1 MFRWIL
7 VLLGF
12 SGSGWCRRVAR
23 VPWNLQ
29 LVLRSQSI
37 STCVLLAAGLM
48 PTAAFSQPRPV
59 SATIDATKTG
69 APISKNIYGQFLE
82 HGGDIVNN
90 GIWSEM
96 LVDRKFFYPVAS
108 TAPKPPPMLG
118 NAAGNPRFNRTPTR
132 WWAPVGGDDVVTMDT
147 KAPYTG
153 DQSPSIKLD
162 AKEPHGF
169 RQSGIAVRKGKSYTG
184 RIVLSGPS
192 DATVKVTLICGKE
205 PADRQT
211 MTVRTTGATYR
222 KFPLRFTVAAD
233 TDDATLEITG
243 TGVGS
248 LHVGAVSLM
257 PADNIDGFRPE
268 VVAALK
274 QLRFGVL
281 RFPGGN
287 FVSSYEW
294 RNAVGDI
301 DKRPPIFDPV
311 WHAVQPNDVGTDEF
325 LTLCRLLGVDPYIT
339 VNAGFG
345 DAWSA
350 RELVEYTNG
359 AATTPMGKWR
369 AENGHPAAY
378 GVKFWGVGNEPWGDY
393 QMGSMSIP
401 QFELK
406 HNLFAKEMRK
416 VDPSIKLIAGGAM
429 PDVMEGADQARR
441 INGQYVPDY
450 LSAADWTG
458 QMLLNC
464 LDNIDMV
471 SEHYYASG
479 TEHTDMKLQKKVRI
493 DPPLSFI
500 EWQRAPAVQVR
511 AKYEHY
517 QEYLKRIPAL
527 RDKPVPIA
535 IDEWAYFGGGPGS
548 YKTVPA
554 YAWAFHEMF
563 RHSDVFQMGALT
575 FATATMSSNRTE
587 AVLNPT
593 GMLFKMYRDHFGTI
607 PVEVTGDSPQPKPTF
622 PAGGDQ
628 PAVNPG
634 SPTYPLDVVAA
645 FSEDRKSLTI
655 AVLNPSDSEQS
666 IKLTIN
672 GTKLASAGKL
682 WRMAPDKIDAT
693 VQVDKKP
700 EVQVEEQ
707 SLDSLPD
714 TVTVRPF
721 SVNIYSYP
729 VQ

>member
-1 MFRWIL
+1 MQSAIGSPQWNRPGVFL
-7 VLLGF
+7 AVLLL
-12 SGSGWCRRVAR
+12 SV
-23 VPWNLQ
+23 
-29 LVLRSQSI
+29 
-37 STCVLLAAGLM
+37 
-48 PTAAFSQPRPV
+48 V
-59 SATIDATKTG
+59 SAAQTSPVNVTIDASKTG
-69 APISKNIYGQFLE
+69 APISKYIYGQFLE
-82 HGGDIVNN
+82 HGGDIVNT

-96 LVDRKFFYPVAS
+96 LVDRKFFYPVAA
-108 TAPKPPPMLG
+108 TAPTPPPVMG
-118 NAAGNPRFNRTPTR
+118 NAAGNPRFNRVPTR
-132 WWAPVGGDDVVTMDT
+132 WWAPVGGDGVVTMDT
-147 KAPYTG
+147 KAPFTG
-153 DQSPSIKLD
+153 EQTPLVKLNG
-162 AKEPHGF
+162 KEPRGIT
-169 RQSGIAVRKGKSYTG
+169 QSGIAVRNGKAYTG
-184 RIVLSGPS
+184 RIQLAGSPGAV
-192 DATVKVTLICGKE
+192 VKVTLIWGKE
-205 PADRQT
+205 SSDRQT
-211 MTVRTTGATYR
+211 VAIGPLSASYR
-222 KFPLRFTVAAD
+222 KFPLRFTATAD
-233 TDDATLEITG
+233 TDDATLEIAG
-243 TGVGS
+243 TGAGAF
-248 LHVGAVSLM
+248 HVGAVSLM
-257 PADNIDGFRPE
+257 PADNIQGFRPE
-268 VVAALK
+268 IVAALK

-294 RNAVGDI
+294 RYGVGDI

-345 DAWSA
+345 YAWSA

-359 AATTPMGKWR
+359 AASTPMGKWR
-369 AENGHPAAY
+369 AANGHPEPY
-378 GVKFWGVGNEPWGDY
+378 SVKLWGVGNEPWGDY
-393 QMGSMSIP
+393 QMGSMSLP

-406 HNLFAKEMRK
+406 HNLFAREMRK

-429 PDVMEGADQARR
+429 PDVMEGADQSRR

-450 LSAADWTG
+450 LSSADWTG

-479 TEHTDMKLQKKVRI
+479 TQHTDMKLQKKVPI

-527 RDKPVPIA
+527 RAKPVPIA
-535 IDEWAYFGGGPGS
+535 IDEWAYFGGAPNS

-563 RHSDVFQMGALT
+563 RHSDIFQMGALT

-587 AVLNPT
+587 AILNPT

-607 PVEVTGDSPQPKPTF
+607 PVEVAGDSPQPKPTF

-634 SPTYPLDVVAA
+634 SDTYPLDVSAA
-645 FSEDRKSLTI
+645 LSEDRKTLTI
-655 AVLNPSDSEQS
+655 AVLNPSDAKHSM
-666 IKLTIN
+666 KLAIN
-672 GTKLASAGKL
+672 NVKLASQGKL
-682 WRMAPDKIDAT
+682 WQMAPSKIDAVVAVGKT
-693 VQVDKKP
+693 P
-700 EVQVEEQ
+700 EVSVDEHT
-707 SLDSLPD
+707 LGAIPD
-714 TVTVRPF
+714 TIDVPPF

-729 VQ
+729 LQ

>member
-1 MFRWIL
+1 
-7 VLLGF
+7 
-12 SGSGWCRRVAR
+12 
-23 VPWNLQ
+23 
-29 LVLRSQSI
+29 
-37 STCVLLAAGLM
+37 
-48 PTAAFSQPRPV
+48 
-59 SATIDATKTG
+59 
-69 APISKNIYGQFLE
+69 
-82 HGGDIVNN
+82 
-90 GIWSEM
+90 
-96 LVDRKFFYPVAS
+96 
-108 TAPKPPPMLG
+108 MLG
-118 NAAGNPRFNRTPTR
+118 
-132 WWAPVGGDDVVTMDT
+132 VG
-147 KAPYTG
+147 
-153 DQSPSIKLD
+153 
-162 AKEPHGF
+162 
-169 RQSGIAVRKGKSYTG
+169 
-184 RIVLSGPS
+184 
-192 DATVKVTLICGKE
+192 
-205 PADRQT
+205 
-211 MTVRTTGATYR
+211 YR
-222 KFPLRFTVAAD
+222 KFPLRYTAAAD

-243 TGVGS
+243 TGTGS
-248 LHVGAVSLM
+248 FHVGTVSLM
-257 PADNIDGFRPE
+257 PADNIEGFRPE
-268 VVAALK
+268 VIDALK

-294 RNAVGDI
+294 RNGVGEM

-369 AENGHPAAY
+369 AANGHPESY
-378 GVKFWGVGNEPWGDY
+378 SVKFWGVGNEPWGDY
-393 QMGSMSIP
+393 QMGSMSLP

-450 LSAADWTG
+450 LSPADWTG

-479 TEHTDMKLQKKVRI
+479 TQHTNMKLQKKVPI

-500 EWQRAPAVQVR
+500 EWQRAPAVQVH

-527 RDKPVPIA
+527 RAKPVPIA
-535 IDEWAYFGGGPGS
+535 IDEWAYFGGGPNS

-563 RHSDVFQMGALT
+563 RHSDIFQMGAFT
-575 FATATMSSNRTE
+575 FATAMMSSNRTE
-587 AVLNPT
+587 AILNPT

-628 PAVNPG
+628 PAINPG
-634 SPTYPLDVVAA
+634 SDTYPLDVSAA
-645 FSEDRKSLTI
+645 LSEDRKTLTI
-655 AVLNPSDSEQS
+655 AVLNPSDAKQS
-666 IKLTIN
+666 MHLAVN
-672 GTKLASAGKL
+672 GVKLANQGEL
-682 WRMAPDKIDAT
+682 WQMAPSKVDAVVT
-693 VQVDKKP
+693 VGKTP
-700 EVQVEEQ
+700 EVAVEEHT
-707 SLDSLPD
+707 LGTIPD
-714 TVTVRPF
+714 TVEVAPF

-729 VQ
+729 LH

>member
-1 MFRWIL
+1 MN
-7 VLLGF
+7 
-12 SGSGWCRRVAR
+12 WCIAATPRKM
-23 VPWNLQ
+23 N
-29 LVLRSQSI
+29 LVLRACASS
-37 STCVLLAAGLM
+37 AAVVI
-48 PTAAFSQPRPV
+48 AAAVMSSAAISQPHPIT
-59 SATIDATKTG
+59 ATIDASKTG

-96 LVDRKFFYPVAS
+96 LVDRKFFYPVA
-108 TAPKPPPMLG
+108 TGAPIPPPVTS
-118 NAAGNPRFNRTPTR
+118 NAGGNPRFRRTPTR
-132 WWAPVGGDDVVTMDT
+132 WWAPVGGDSVVTMDT

-153 DQSPSIKLD
+153 DHTPLVKLD
-162 AKEPHGF
+162 AKEAHGLTE
-169 RQSGIAVRKGKSYTG
+169 SGIAVRKGKAYTG
-184 RIVLSGPS
+184 RVILAGVPGAL
-192 DATVKVTLICGKE
+192 VKVALIWGKE
-205 PADRQT
+205 AEDRQVIT
-211 MTVRTTGATYR
+211 IRRLGSAYRT
-222 KFPLRFTVAAD
+222 FPLHFTAGAD
-233 TDDATLEITG
+233 SDDATLEITG
-243 TGVGS
+243 TGTGSFDVGT
-248 LHVGAVSLM
+248 VSLM

-268 VVAALK
+268 VIAALK

-294 RNAVGDI
+294 RYGVGDI

-311 WHAVQPNDVGTDEF
+311 WSAVQPNDVGTDEF

-350 RELVEYTNG
+350 RDLVEYTNG
-359 AATTPMGKWR
+359 VATTPMGKWR
-369 AENGHPAAY
+369 AENGHPQPY

-393 QMGSMSIP
+393 QMGSMSLP

-450 LSAADWTG
+450 LSPADWTG
-458 QMLLNC
+458 QLLLNC

-479 TEHTDMKLQKKVRI
+479 TQHTDMKLQKKVTI

-527 RDKPVPIA
+527 RAKPVPIA
-535 IDEWAYFGGGPGS
+535 IDEWAYFGGGPNS

-563 RHSDVFQMGALT
+563 RHSDIFQMGALT
-575 FATATMSSNRTE
+575 FATSTMSSNRTE
-587 AVLNPT
+587 AILNPT

-607 PVEVTGDSPQPKPTF
+607 PVEVTGNSPQPKPAF

-645 FSEDRKSLTI
+645 FSEDRKSLSI

-666 IKLTIN
+666 IRLQIN
-672 GTKLASAGKL
+672 GTKLTSAGKL

-693 VQVDKKP
+693 VQVDKTP

-707 SLDSLPD
+707 SLGVLPD
-714 TVTVRPF
+714 TVSVRPF

>member
-1 MFRWIL
+1 MHPSEKIAVPITLSSILGLFVVLLLSSPGL
-7 VLLGF
+7 VL
-12 SGSGWCRRVAR
+12 SETHA
-23 VPWNLQ
+23 
-29 LVLRSQSI
+29 
-37 STCVLLAAGLM
+37 
-48 PTAAFSQPRPV
+48 V
-59 SATIDATKTG
+59 SATIDVSKTG

-90 GIWSEM
+90 GVWSEM
-96 LVDRKFFYPVAS
+96 LVDRKFFYPVAAA
-108 TAPKPPPMLG
+108 APTPPPVIG
-118 NAAGNPRFNRTPTR
+118 GAGGNPRFRRTPTR
-132 WWAPVGGDDVVTMDT
+132 WWAPIGSGNVVTMDT
-147 KAPYTG
+147 STPYTG
-153 DQSPSIKLD
+153 DHSPQVKLD
-162 AKEPHGF
+162 VKDPHGIS
-169 RQSGIAVRKGKSYTG
+169 QSGIAVRKEKAYIG
-184 RIVLSGPS
+184 RIVLAGSPG
-192 DATVKVTLICGKE
+192 AMVKVTLIWGKA
-205 PADRQT
+205 PTDRQT
-211 MTVRTTGATYR
+211 VTITTLGATYR
-222 KFPLRFTVAAD
+222 KFPLHYTAAAD

-243 TGVGS
+243 TGTGS
-248 LHVGAVSLM
+248 FHVGAVSLM
-257 PADNIDGFRPE
+257 PADNIEGYRPE
-268 VVAALK
+268 VIAALK

-294 RNAVGDI
+294 RYGVGDI

-325 LTLCRLLGVDPYIT
+325 LTLCRLLAVDPYIT

-359 AATTPMGKWR
+359 AASTPMGKWR
-369 AENGHPAAY
+369 AANGHPAPY
-378 GVKFWGVGNEPWGDY
+378 HVEWWGVGNEPWGDY
-393 QMGSMSIP
+393 QMGSISLP

-416 VDPSIKLIAGGAM
+416 ADPSIKLIAGGAM
-429 PDVMEGADQARR
+429 PDVMEGADQSRR

-450 LSAADWTG
+450 LSSADWTG

-464 LDNIDMV
+464 LDNIDMI

-479 TEHTDMKLQKKVRI
+479 SEHTDIKLQKKVPI

-527 RDKPVPIA
+527 RAKPVPIA
-535 IDEWAYFGGGPGS
+535 IDEWAYFGGGPNS

-563 RHSDVFQMGALT
+563 RHSDIFQMGAFT
-575 FATATMSSNRTE
+575 FATAMMSSNRTE

-593 GMLFKMYRDHFGTI
+593 GMVFKMYRDHFGTI
-607 PVEVTGDSPQPKPTF
+607 PVEVTGNSPQPKPTF

-634 SPTYPLDVVAA
+634 SDTYPLDVSAA
-645 FSEDRKSLTI
+645 LSEDRKTLAI

-666 IKLTIN
+666 IKLAIN
-672 GTKLASAGKL
+672 GAKLASAGKL
-682 WRMAPDKIDAT
+682 WRMAPASIDAT

-707 SLDSLPD
+707 TLGALPN
-714 TVTVRPF
+714 TVVVRPF